1 LVNKYG
7 IKGVI
12 IDPYNKILHTMP
24 SGMTETN
31 YVNHFMTKITAF
43 AKRFNVHIFL
53 VVHPTKPQGG
63 SSNGVK
69 PQRLSLYNASGS
81 ANFYNQTDNGWVII
95 RNKETKL
102 VDVYIDKIRFSEQ
115 GREGWVSFTFDTMTR
130 QYNFNSC
137 SEPEL
142 SYNNYEANEKQ
153 ASKDLFLESS
163 QFDDLEEPPF

>member
-1 LVNKYG
+1 
-7 IKGVI
+7 
-12 IDPYNKILHTMP
+12 MP
-24 SGMTETN
+24 TGMTETN
-31 YVNHFMTKITAF
+31 YVNHFMTKTTAF

-63 SSNGVK
+63 SSNGGK

-130 QYNFNSC
+130 QYNFSSC

-142 SYNNYEANEKQ
+142 SNNYEPFEKQ
-153 ASKDLFLESS
+153 IQKDFYKNIEVSE
-163 QFDDLEEPPF
+163 LEEPPF